1 MNVKFKITN
10 LELFKNKCLML
21 CEKLKFGIK
30 MPYLGI
36 FGNKSEKDIAIFAI
50 SAVKV
55 ESFVQN
61 LRNFS
66 LEPKL
71 PSLD

>member
-1 MNVKFKITN
+1 
-10 LELFKNKCLML
+10 
-21 CEKLKFGIK
+21 